1 MAARDSDEVELEGPP
16 DFDYGEKVISRKN
29 VRNDGTFGG
38 AEVGDLLVR
47 KGDVGYVKSIGTFL
61 QQFYIYGVDFVDLGY
76 VVGMKGRELRSL
88 DHPAE
93 MDATDLSDNNDSADS
108 IDSFDVTLAD
118 ELTEKDAIS

>member
-1 MAARDSDEVELEGPP
+1 M
-16 DFDYGEKVISRKN
+16 
-29 VRNDGTFGG
+29 RNDGTFGG